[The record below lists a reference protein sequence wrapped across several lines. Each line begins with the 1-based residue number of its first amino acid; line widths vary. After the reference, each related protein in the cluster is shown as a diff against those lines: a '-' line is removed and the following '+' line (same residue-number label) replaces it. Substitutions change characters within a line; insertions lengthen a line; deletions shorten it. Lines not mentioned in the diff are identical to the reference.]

1 MRTSSRSNVG
11 AESHEYGYIDDGGG
25 TRRRGRS
32 MTAGPIADGH
42 HDDERK
48 RGDEDCYNRHHR
60 RRRSDGGSNR
70 RGCAA
75 TGRAVS
81 LGDDATGR
89 GGGRGVDKEARTA
102 AAVNNKAGSNRP
114 TRRRSTTEEAKATAL
129 DEELRNSRRGRSITS
144 RRSSLP
150 PSPPPVGISFRDRW
164 HRSRSGFSNKKTT
177 KKKKDGIVW
186 NEIKHPTKSSIDS
199 QFLRTWAINNSRS
212 RSCSTKKK
220 KKKKNDGAPSKE
232 KLSRSR
238 SSSSNINNRRRRET
252 TSLKPKHYRQLIVN
266 KLLNSDIPL
275 LLGKEERGDRLLSQ
289 RRRNKSVPA
298 RLGHRVTWW
307 NNSATTNKEEK
318 DSSTSDGSSTCEE
331 EYSSQSSE
339 ERRRSSSNTI
349 LRRGSSTSTSNPHVT
364 KSPSNGIPRRTPTSS
379 LTPHGR
385 TPNSSATPRRRGGR
399 PMSRHELRVAVTP
412 IAGEEEEKMRYQ
424 AQHRRLPYTSDEIL
438 SRRGRRR
445 STLDEGRM
453 PPVPFLNNKQKHKQ
467 YHQGSDIE
475 CSRRRSMSMPPIY
488 TRSQQQQSP
497 QRHQQQQESTG
508 PVIYCDSLRTSLV
521 SSLASMDSGWVY
533 QRTKAHRDTIKL
545 IETEIEK
552 RLMASK
558 NRRSKFDLKHQQ
570 LLPQPLLQLDPVVVI
585 TCDDNK
591 TNNDPISQMASVD
604 SSWIYQRE
612 KSKRRCKRKDEKR
625 HQILKEF
632 LSTIE
637 KTTTSKP
644 LQVRRRASSC
654 QPKLLTDG
662 SSIPLSPRRDLI
674 DVRSTVAVRQQ
685 EGEGPCVHIS
695 NEETPKKR
703 KHEFD
708 ISHLLTKDERKIEGI
723 TTSTVPSNMDISG
736 SDVKT
741 RTTTSRTDGSSWDV
755 RVPNPISSLPGSSY
769 DRQLTNSTKTHSL
782 QSVEIVS
789 VEEEGHVKTTKT
801 SPLMVSA
808 SDTRSSS
815 WGGGYE
821 AKPSTVCS
829 SNKSVQSTCGSNAL
843 TLFGDNGTLRGHSK
857 DGRSRDKP
865 CLLDA
870 KVSSEDVT
878 DTSSSLDSSSSNM
891 CHVRCVSPE
900 NKIISSVVENDH
912 DVTPITNNSGKPYLT
927 NKKFVVPPLHSEIRS
942 KMPKHL
948 SSYYEKEKKKA
959 QHMDS
964 LNESEIS
971 GLTPVAL
978 RCPPKPPP
986 QNLLK
991 YASRSS
997 SVHKET
1003 KNENNNNG
1011 STTDST
1017 DETAG
1022 SKVGLYIDINT
1033 NYTSQLSE
1041 LSSPARVPPMLV
1053 EALVERYRHLSS
1065 HTKKKRQSQPVP
1077 TMREQVS
1084 TMTMEMPSS
1093 HHSYPPRDHVHSSS
1107 CIREA
1112 GKDFPS
1118 KVLPPPPRDPMPGP
1132 PFVQSRYPHNN
1143 KTNTNDPSSNSRGWS
1158 SLQDLKPSIND
1169 QKKDKSRTQQLPRAT
1184 TRQPMECETM
1194 HQSNDNRVRK
1204 VGSRDSP
1211 DGGGGM
1217 SPQQKRTGFS
1227 SWNGT
1232 TKNHAHGMIWVDS
1245 QGNPGRY
1252 SGKMENGVPH
1262 GVGVMTYSSDGLIAE
1277 GMWVHGRLLRN
1288 VT

>member
-1 MRTSSRSNVG
+1 MRTSSRRNNVG
-11 AESHEYGYIDDGGG
+11 AESHEHGYNDDGGG

-32 MTAGPIADGH
+32 MAAAGAGPDGTPRN
-42 HDDERK
+42 DERK
-48 RGDEDCYNRHHR
+48 RRDEDCYHRHHR

-70 RGCAA
+70 RGCTA

-89 GGGRGVDKEARTA
+89 SGGRGVDNPAALAAKQQDKEARTA
-102 AAVNNKAGSNRP
+102 AAVNNKASSNRP
-114 TRRRSTTEEAKATAL
+114 TRRRSTTEEAKATAV

-150 PSPPPVGISFRDRW
+150 PPPPVGISFRDRW

-177 KKKKDGIVW
+177 TKKKKDGMVW
-186 NEIKHPTKSSIDS
+186 NEIEHPTKGVDTK
-199 QFLRTWAINNSRS
+199 FLRTWAIRNSLSS

-220 KKKKNDGAPSKE
+220 KKENDGAPSKE

-266 KLLNSDIPL
+266 KLLNSDKPV
-275 LLGKEERGDRLLSQ
+275 LLGKEERENRLLSQ

-349 LRRGSSTSTSNPHVT
+349 LRRGGSTSTSNPHVDT

-445 STLDEGRM
+445 STVDEGRM
-453 PPVPFLNNKQKHKQ
+453 PPVPFLNKKQKHKQ

-488 TRSQQQQSP
+488 TRSQQQQRP
-497 QRHQQQQESTG
+497 QRQQQQQESTG

-521 SSLASMDSGWVY
+521 SSLASMDSSWVY

-570 LLPQPLLQLDPVVVI
+570 LLPPPPLLQLDPVVVI

-604 SSWIYQRE
+604 SSWIHQRE
-612 KSKRRCKRKDEKR
+612 KIKRRCKRMDEKR
-625 HQILKEF
+625 HRILKEF

-637 KTTTSKP
+637 KTTTTSKP

-674 DVRSTVAVRQQ
+674 DERSTVAVRQQ

-808 SDTRSSS
+808 SDTGSSS

-829 SNKSVQSTCGSNAL
+829 SNKSVQSPCGSNAL

-857 DGRSRDKP
+857 DGRSKDKP
-865 CLLDA
+865 CLPDA

-900 NKIISSVVENDH
+900 NKIISSVVENDR

-991 YASRSS
+991 YAHRSS
-997 SVHKET
+997 SVHKES

-1011 STTDST
+1011 STTDSA

-1022 SKVGLYIDINT
+1022 SKVGL
-1033 NYTSQLSE
+1033 
-1041 LSSPARVPPMLV
+1041 
-1053 EALVERYRHLSS
+1053 
-1065 HTKKKRQSQPVP
+1065 
-1077 TMREQVS
+1077 
-1084 TMTMEMPSS
+1084 
-1093 HHSYPPRDHVHSSS
+1093 
-1107 CIREA
+1107 
-1112 GKDFPS
+1112 
-1118 KVLPPPPRDPMPGP
+1118 
-1132 PFVQSRYPHNN
+1132 
-1143 KTNTNDPSSNSRGWS
+1143 
-1158 SLQDLKPSIND
+1158 
-1169 QKKDKSRTQQLPRAT
+1169 
-1184 TRQPMECETM
+1184 
-1194 HQSNDNRVRK
+1194 
-1204 VGSRDSP
+1204 
-1211 DGGGGM
+1211 
-1217 SPQQKRTGFS
+1217 
-1227 SWNGT
+1227 
-1232 TKNHAHGMIWVDS
+1232 
-1245 QGNPGRY
+1245 
-1252 SGKMENGVPH
+1252 
-1262 GVGVMTYSSDGLIAE
+1262 
-1277 GMWVHGRLLRN
+1277 
-1288 VT
+1288 